1 MWEPLDSLTNC
12 KAAIIA
18 FEQAT
23 AWSPPPQLPFAGAAG
38 APPLISAAIT
48 PTGYTVE
55 TVPPGDLGTAL
66 LGRTLLYLWPD
77 DGWKRGTVERPFP
90 RGAFSYVWAY
100 IRQASALRVTA
111 DTLLDAVSFAV
122 PRRHAMP
129 PPPGPPQV

>member
-77 DGWKRGTVERPFP
+77 DGWKRGTVSRLCP
-90 RGAFSYVWAY
+90 RGAAY
-100 IRQASALRVTA
+100 ARQTTGRRRCCAARQT
-111 DTLLDAVSFAV
+111 LDAYY
-122 PRRHAMP
+122 
-129 PPPGPPQV
+129 G